1 MFKKLFG
8 ETEKAEMQYLSW
20 RSIISIA
27 ALLVTLIVSLI
38 SGNWDIFILGFEL
51 PAIILWGWGAVKT
64 LFGFATIS
72 SIFANNIIFGI
83 LLFVGALIASMFVG
97 MFVELIGLC
106 RWIYLLVK
114 GLAASK
120 SSN

>member
-8 ETEKAEMQYLSW
+8 ETEKAEMQYLGW
-20 RSIISIA
+20 RSIVSIA
-27 ALLVTLIVSLI
+27 ALLITLIISLI
-38 SGNWDIFILGFEL
+38 GGNWDIFILGFEL
-51 PAIILWGWGAVKT
+51 PAIILWGWGAVKA

-83 LLFVGALIASMFVG
+83 LLFVGALIASMFIG

-106 RWIYLLVK
+106 RWIYLLAK
-114 GLAASK
+114 GFAVNK
-120 SSN
+120 GSN